1 MSHRS
6 DIEQT
11 GRKARYAAIRRCR
24 HCDPCGWRLLPD
36 GTPIDPAVRCDHNS
50 PPSAPASGRDI
61 TEPIHKPDL
70 FSEPLHDLTAPRSK
84 P

>member
-11 GRKARYAAIRRCR
+11 ERKARYAAIHRCR

-36 GTPIDPAVRCDHNS
+36 GTPIEPAVRCDHGA
-50 PPSAPASGRDI
+50 PPEVRDI
-61 TEPIHKPDL
+61 TEPIHQTDDTKR
-70 FSEPLHDLTAPRSK
+70 AQQ
-84 P
+84 